1 MNLLQSTIIINEN
14 IVLEVQKKIKKV
26 KTLRFQRQVKE
37 K

>member
-1 MNLLQSTIIINEN
+1 MNLLQSTIIINEK